1 MLENQNLIKKLKKES
16 IYLPKETTVSVDYDR
31 SDIKKIIPHREPFL
45 AIDRLSKLNLTEEAI
60 EAERYINPQDPV
72 FAGHFP
78 GNPVYP
84 GVLQL
89 EIMGQTGLCL
99 AYFLSQNSVDIMPDS
114 KPIKGLFTKVHH
126 AIFISSILPGD
137 SLTILARIIERDDFV
152 ALSCNQIVKDNKI
165 CALSIL
171 ELYFDE

>member
-31 SDIKKIIPHREPFL
+31 SDLKKMIPHREPFL
-45 AIDRLSKLNLTEEAI
+45 AIDRLSQLNLTEEAI
-60 EAERYINPQDPV
+60 EAERYIDPKDPV
-72 FAGHFP
+72 LAGHFP
-78 GNPVYP
+78 DNPVYP

-99 AYFLSQNSVDIMPDS
+99 AYFLAQNSVKIVPDS
-114 KPIKGLFTKVHH
+114 QPIKGLFTKVHH
-126 AIFISSILPGD
+126 AIFINSILPGD
-137 SLTILARIIERDDFV
+137 SLKILAKIIERDEFIG
-152 ALSCNQIVKDNKI
+152 SICNQIIKDNKI